1 MLNIVHYPN
10 PILRKVSEKVEVFDK
25 DLRAFLSE
33 MAKAM
38 YRYDGIG
45 LAAPQVGVNKRI
57 IVVDVGKGL
66 LKLVNPVILEVSGE
80 EEVMEEGCLSIPG
93 VYVKVKRKIGFIRF
107 KTQDGTGKER
117 IWTGKGLLARVIQ
130 HEVDH
135 LDGVLMIDRAERPFS
150 EEAEKKIKELEEKYE
165 QNLSKSG

>member
-1 MLNIVHYPN
+1 MLNIVHYPD
-10 PILRKVSEKVEVFDK
+10 PILRKVSEEVTEFDE
-25 DLRAFLSE
+25 DLQRFLSE

-80 EEVMEEGCLSIPG
+80 EEEMEEGCLSLPG
-93 VYVKVKRKIGFIRF
+93 IYLPVARRVESIRF
-107 KTQDGTGKER
+107 KAQDGTGRER
-117 IWTGKGLLARVIQ
+117 VWTGKGLLARVIQ
-130 HEVDH
+130 HEIDH
-135 LDGVLMIDRAERPFS
+135 LDGVLIIDRAKGRFS
-150 EEAEKKIKELEEKYE
+150 EEVKEKIKELERSYE
-165 QNLSKSG
+165 QRVSQSR

>member
-10 PILRKVSEKVEVFDK
+10 PLLRNVSEKVEVFDK
-25 DLRAFLSE
+25 DLQAFLSE
-33 MAKAM
+33 MARAM

-80 EEVMEEGCLSIPG
+80 EDVMEEGCLSIPG

-107 KTQDGTGKER
+107 KAQDGTGKER

-150 EEAEKKIKELEEKYE
+150 EEAEKKIKELEENYE
-165 QNLSKSG
+165 